1 MNMSI
6 PQNLKVSIL
15 VDYAHEPESMK
26 RLMETLVDFRRRL
39 FFDKI
44 IHIISCDGAGRD
56 DWKKPILGM
65 TSYSNADFSIITT
78 DNYDKDDDPQAI
90 VNMLSVEFPIETE
103 LKKIESF
110 DGTQKYHKEINR
122 QRSFE
127 FAIDIARK
135 YAELLDEEVKVL
147 IVTTGIGSEQ
157 LMIQPEGE
165 IERDERVELRKT
177 WTKALEI

>member
-1 MNMSI
+1 MAI
-6 PQNLKVSIL
+6 PKNLKVSIL

-90 VNMLSVEFPIETE
+90 LNMLSVEFPAETE
-103 LKKIESF
+103 LVTIKNF
-110 DGTQKYHKEINR
+110 DGNQKYHKEINR
-122 QRSFE
+122 QQSFE
-127 FAIDIARK
+127 IAIDIARR
-135 YAELLDEEVKVL
+135 YAQLSNEETKVL

-157 LMIQPEGE
+157 LIIQPEGE

-177 WTKALEI
+177 WAKAIEL

>member
-1 MNMSI
+1 MSI
-6 PQNLKVSIL
+6 PKNLKVSIL

-44 IHIISCDGAGRD
+44 IHKISCDGAGRD

-65 TSYSNADFSIITT
+65 TSYSSADFSIITT

-90 VNMLSVEFPIETE
+90 LNMLSVEFPAETE
-103 LKKIESF
+103 LITIKNF

-122 QRSFE
+122 QQSFE
-127 FAIDIARK
+127 IAIDIARR
-135 YAELLDEEVKVL
+135 YAQLSNEETKVL

-157 LMIQPEGE
+157 LIIQPEGE
-165 IERDERVELRKT
+165 IQRDERVELRKT
-177 WTKALEI
+177 WANAIEL